1 MRGENEVFLVNS
13 HHPQGPSDRAKGR
26 KERRAGSPRMGIRER
41 RQQGERRQGSSSA
54 KNGVVRALAWN
65 LRWSKERV

>member
-1 MRGENEVFLVNS
+1 
-13 HHPQGPSDRAKGR
+13 
-26 KERRAGSPRMGIRER
+26 MGIRER

-54 KNGVVRALAWN
+54 KNGVGRALAWN